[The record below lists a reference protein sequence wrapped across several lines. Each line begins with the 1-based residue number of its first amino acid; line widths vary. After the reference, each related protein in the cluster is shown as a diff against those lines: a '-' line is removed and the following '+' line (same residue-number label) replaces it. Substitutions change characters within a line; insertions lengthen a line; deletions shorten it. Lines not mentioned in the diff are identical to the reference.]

1 MFNKFFNLYIR
12 YKTKNLKAIPLFVMT
27 FNWKKFQKDGKK
39 DSCLLYVLHADIA
52 NDSVLRKKLSECVDY
67 IRDNYNME
75 IFTKI

>member
-1 MFNKFFNLYIR
+1 MFKKIFNLYIR

-27 FNWKKFQKDGKK
+27 FDWKKFQKDGKK
-39 DSCLLYVLHADIA
+39 DSCIMYIHTYIA
-52 NDSVLRKKLSECVDY
+52 KDPILKEKLSECVDY